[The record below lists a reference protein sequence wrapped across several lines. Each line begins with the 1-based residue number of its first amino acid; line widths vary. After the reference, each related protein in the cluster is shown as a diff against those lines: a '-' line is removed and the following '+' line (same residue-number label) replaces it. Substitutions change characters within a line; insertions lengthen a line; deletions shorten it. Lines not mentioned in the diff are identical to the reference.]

1 MSKTDEEFEH
11 ALIGKKI
18 PILTL
23 DNKWHQL
30 FNESERTAEI
40 KRMESEMNDLIK
52 RQGKVSDEN
61 REIKKL
67 KTKLMDEIVV
77 LADELVHDPSS
88 KRLEKKQDECKRLL
102 KECNEKLDANE
113 EEMIELPRQINWINR
128 RLMVATME
136 ICYRK
141 LAKST
146 EELNEIEE
154 WIGKVRRELKKKVVR
169 KQEKEAKI
177 HQLYS
182 YMHDIFGSDVIE
194 LFDMQYN
201 PEEKYQKA
209 QEAKEAKAAKE
220 AQEVKEAEGAK
231 EANEMPAKRDASV
244 TEQSMNDENASKS

>member
-23 DNKWHQL
+23 DNKWYQL
-30 FNESERTAEI
+30 FTESEHTAEI

-52 RQGKVSDEN
+52 RQSKVSDEN

-67 KTKLMDEIVV
+67 KKKLMDEIVV

-88 KRLEKKQDECKRLL
+88 KRLAKKQDECKRLL
-102 KECNEKLDANE
+102 QECNEKLDANE
-113 EEMIELPRQINWINR
+113 EEMVELPRQINWINR
-128 RLMVATME
+128 KLMVATME

-146 EELNEIEE
+146 EELSEIEE
-154 WIGKVRRELKKKVVR
+154 WIGKVRRELKKKIIR

-194 LFDMQYN
+194 LFDMHYD

-209 QEAKEAKAAKE
+209 QEAKEAKVSRETQGKKE
-220 AQEVKEAEGAK
+220 TQEAK
-231 EANEMPAKRDASV
+231 EANDAPIKSEESV
-244 TEQSMNDENASKS
+244 NEQSMNDENASKS